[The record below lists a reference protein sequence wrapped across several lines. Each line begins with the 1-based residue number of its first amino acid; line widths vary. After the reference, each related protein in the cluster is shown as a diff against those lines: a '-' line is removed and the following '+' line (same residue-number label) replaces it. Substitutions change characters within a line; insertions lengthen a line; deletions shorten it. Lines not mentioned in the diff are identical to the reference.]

1 VKTANQLSRLVR
13 ARAAVTR
20 RVRRLDAAVG
30 RIGGRRRVLFETQ
43 SPLNLV
49 VLRPL
54 IDALCALPRVRVRIT
69 HEGRPDIVRALAE
82 PALAP
87 LVINRSAAAWTRF
100 DLYVNADPWAPV
112 PLHRTLR
119 RLTLFHGVAGKY
131 DLDCPSR
138 EARLFDAYDTVA
150 FVNEDRM
157 RRYIEGGVIDAHRAA
172 LVGYPKLDR
181 LARGEYDGAAVRRA
195 LGLDTERPTIV
206 YAPTWS
212 PVSSLHLAG
221 EAIIGAMLAR
231 GWNVIAKLHDNCFLP
246 GAKYANGIDW
256 RARLAP
262 FRATERFALVE
273 TGDASPFLA
282 AADLMVTDHSSIGFE
297 FLALDRPLVVFDAPD
312 LARVA
317 RINPEKIVL
326 LRSAAAV
333 VRTASELTAAVES
346 AISNPSA
353 QSGERRRVAAAMFH
367 HPGTAT
373 ARAVAVACRLLE
385 IPQPADV
392 RADVSVPA
400 GITVG

>member
-1 VKTANQLSRLVR
+1 M
-13 ARAAVTR
+13 
-20 RVRRLDAAVG
+20 G

-54 IDALCALPRVRVRIT
+54 IDALAAQPRLHVRIT
-69 HEGRPDIVRALAE
+69 HGGRDDIIRATSE

-87 LVINRSAAAWTRF
+87 LVISRSAAAWTRF
-100 DLYVNADPWAPV
+100 DLYVNADPWSPV
-112 PLHRTLR
+112 QLHRTVR

-138 EARLFDAYDTVA
+138 DARLFDAYDTVA
-150 FVNEDRM
+150 FVNEDRL
-157 RRYIEGGVIDAHRAA
+157 RRYIDGGVIDAKRAA

-181 LARGEYDGAAVRRA
+181 LVRGEFDTTAVRRS
-195 LGLDTERPTIV
+195 LGLDTSRPTVV

-212 PVSSLHLAG
+212 PASSLHHAG
-221 EAIIGAMLAR
+221 EAIIDAMLAR

-262 FRATERFALVE
+262 FRSTGRFALVE
-273 TGDASPFLA
+273 TGDASPYLA
-282 AADLMVTDHSSIGFE
+282 ASDVMVTDHSSIGFE

-317 RINPEKIVL
+317 RINPEKIAL
-326 LRSAAAV
+326 LRSAATV
-333 VRTASELTAAVES
+333 VATAEELGAAIG
-346 AISNPSA
+346 AALAQPSA
-353 QSGERRRVAAAMFH
+353 QSAERRHVAAAMFH
-367 HPGTAT
+367 QPGTAT
-373 ARAVAVACRLLE
+373 GRAVSVACRLLD
-385 IPQPADV
+385 IPEPEGV
-392 RADVSVPA
+392 RADVSIPA
-400 GITVG
+400 RITAG